1 MNFPAELLYTRD
13 HEWLKIEGN
22 IGTVGITDFAQKELG
37 DIVFVDITSQN
48 QELATGASFGSIEAV
63 KTVAELF
70 MPVSGKIIEINA
82 ELNNAPETVNQD
94 PYGKG
99 WMIKIELS
107 GNPDTSDLLSAAQ
120 YQEMIGV

>member
-1 MNFPAELLYTRD
+1 MNFPKELLYTRD
-13 HEWLKIEGN
+13 HEWLKIEEN
-22 IGTVGITDFAQKELG
+22 IGTVGITEFAQKELG
-37 DIVFVDITSQN
+37 DIVFVDITSLN
-48 QELATGASFGSIEAV
+48 QELAAGASFGSIEAV

-70 MPVSGKIIEINA
+70 MPIAGKIIEVNA

-99 WMIKIELS
+99 WMVKIQS
-107 GNPDTSDLLSAAQ
+107 NGAPDTSELLNAEQ